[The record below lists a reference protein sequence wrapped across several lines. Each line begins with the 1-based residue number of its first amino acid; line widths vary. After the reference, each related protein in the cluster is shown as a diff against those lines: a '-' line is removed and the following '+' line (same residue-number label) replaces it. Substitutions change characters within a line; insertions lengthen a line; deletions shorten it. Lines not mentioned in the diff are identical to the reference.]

1 MMQLLDLTSYRIT
14 NFSFEPH
21 QIRLKSFNVRLF
33 YDHKPFKIQSPV
45 CTIEN
50 IVYDDKTKAP
60 KMLLVSFLVADY
72 FSYLMFFGSIDT
84 VILKYIQT
92 FVSKQNIMSSK
103 DATTKYNPGS
113 YELNSCTEDNE
124 NDESAA
130 SDGESAASAAE
141 NDEEENDDESAAS
154 DDESAEREIVS
165 DEQDSK
171 TKYIIQLKVD
181 NNTKYFNRQKQKI
194 PFTIKKNDKVI
205 FLFYTKGIFL
215 DEHAINFRWTAE
227 QVLSIK

>member
-1 MMQLLDLTSYRIT
+1 
-14 NFSFEPH
+14 
-21 QIRLKSFNVRLF
+21 VRLF

-50 IVYDDKTKAP
+50 IVYDDKTKEP

-84 VILKYIQT
+84 VILKYIQS
-92 FVSKQNIMSSK
+92 FVSKQKIMSSN
-103 DATTKYNPGS
+103 DATSKYNPGS
-113 YELNSCTEDNE
+113 YELNSSTDDKESEADQ
-124 NDESAA
+124 DESEAA
-130 SDGESAASAAE
+130 SEADQ
-141 NDEEENDDESAAS
+141 DDESEAASHAS
-154 DDESAEREIVS
+154 DDQDDESEAAS
-165 DEQDSK
+165 HANDDQDSK

-181 NNTKYFNRQKQKI
+181 INTKYYNRQKQKV

-227 QVLSIK
+227 QVLSI